1 MDNNVYT
8 ALNEYYKLK
17 SKYEKNIQKNRMSI
31 IRNPGLTPAQ
41 KRQGLQQIVKR
52 CIVCG
57 NIGGTIFTS
66 NNGILKAVCGA
77 KENQCEL
84 NIEIDRGIS
93 QNIRDVSKEMDT
105 EVLNLRLEIIKT
117 KFKYLFGYVNEED
130 TLVKAEALEKEYN
143 ETEGLAQK
151 LYKEVYDILN
161 NIKNNEEITIN
172 RYKLYAEKNI
182 LRNMAKEYEETEK
195 EQLINDM
202 VEKYIN
208 VIEPLVT
215 KTRNLKYEYIA
226 IECENVLDAKPC
238 NDGRYRLVEEPYTLK
253 SLEMFGDR
261 RPAIISNTIGIQKK
275 RTKKG
280 QIK

>member
-1 MDNNVYT
+1 MDNTVYT

-17 SKYEKNIQKNRMSI
+17 SKYEKNIQKDRMSV

-77 KENQCEL
+77 KDNPCEL

-93 QNIRDVSKEMDT
+93 QDIREVSKEMDR
-105 EVLNLRLEIIKT
+105 EVLNLRLDVIKT
-117 KFKYLFGYVNEED
+117 KLKYLFGYVNEED
-130 TLVKAEALEKEYN
+130 TLVKTEALVKEYN
-143 ETEGLAQK
+143 KTEGLAQK
-151 LYKEVYDILN
+151 IYKEVYDILN
-161 NIKNNEEITIN
+161 NVKNNEEITN
-172 RYKLYAEKNI
+172 NKYKLYTEINI
-182 LRNMAKEYEETEK
+182 LRDMAKEYEETEK

-208 VIEPLVT
+208 IIEPLVT
-215 KTRNLKYEYIA
+215 KTRNLKYEYTA
-226 IECENVLDAKPC
+226 IECENALDAKPC

-261 RPAIISNTIGIQKK
+261 RPTIISNTIGVRKK
-275 RTKKG
+275 RTKVEK
-280 QIK
+280 